1 LNYPFNIDELSD
13 KESMPSKDS
22 DLDDRHGK
30 GPRALAKIVPDIT
43 KTAGKKKS
51 QQFGQLIAH
60 WPSIAGP
67 DIAPHTVPENLVFG
81 RLGKHARLH
90 LLVKG
95 AYALELQHRMPQLI
109 NRINDYF
116 GTEVVGRITVT
127 QYSKALEGDLFAPA
141 DQELDPEEL
150 KSVEAETDQLADDDL
165 RAALTKLGKSVLRSE
180 KNQS

>member
-1 LNYPFNIDELSD
+1 
-13 KESMPSKDS
+13 MPSKDS

-67 DIAPHTVPENLVFG
+67 DIAPHTVPENLIFG
-81 RLGKHARLH
+81 QLGKHARLH

-109 NRINDYF
+109 DRINDFF
-116 GTEVVGRITVT
+116 GSEVVGRITVT
-127 QYSKALEGDLFAPA
+127 QYSKALEGDLFRPVEK
-141 DQELDPEEL
+141 ELNPKEEKL
-150 KSVEAETDQLADDDL
+150 VETETNQLADDDL
-165 RAALTKLGKSVLRSE
+165 REALTKLGKSVLKSE